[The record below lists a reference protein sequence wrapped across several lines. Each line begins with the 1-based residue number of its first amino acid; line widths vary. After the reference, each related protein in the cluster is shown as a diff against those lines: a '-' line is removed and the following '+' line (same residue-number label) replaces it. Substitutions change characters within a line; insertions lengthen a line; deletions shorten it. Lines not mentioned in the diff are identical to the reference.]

1 MEVKGIDLL
10 NAMKAAHKEPPKTPR
25 VTVVKTNEKTPE
37 PQATPPPVGEFTPK
51 GELKQGE
58 LEL

>member
-10 NAMKAAHKEPPKTPR
+10 NAMKAAHKEPPKPAR
-25 VTVVKTNEKTPE
+25 VVDGKPGEKTPE
-37 PQATPPPVGEFTPK
+37 PQATPPSVGEFTPK

>member
-10 NAMKAAHKEPPKTPR
+10 NAMKAEHKEPPKTAR
-25 VTVVKTNEKTPE
+25 VAVVKTDEKTSDPE
-37 PQATPPPVGEFTPK
+37 ATTQPVGEFTPK

>member
-10 NAMKAAHKEPPKTPR
+10 NAMKAAHKEPPKTAR
-25 VTVVKTNEKTPE
+25 VAVVKTDETPE
-37 PQATPPPVGEFTPK
+37 PQATPPSVGEFTPK